1 MDKVSVLKIRDKDE
15 DQEALAIV
23 RSVNGFVA
31 LTLSLE
37 HEGDVEVAFTPSE
50 CEELVVR
57 LQQAILDA
65 HGGMLLTSKPSSS
78 ARHNDDNMISRQEIV
93 KVEVDQGGKVK
104 NG

>member
-50 CEELVVR
+50 CEDLILR
-57 LQQAILDA
+57 LQQAASDA
-65 HGGMLLTSKPSSS
+65 QGESLVTGKPLSI
-78 ARHNDDNMISRQEIV
+78 AKDDGLVISR
-93 KVEVDQGGKVK
+93 
-104 NG
+104 